1 MAKKST
7 QPIEFRSSGGTR
19 YPWDLW
25 LDGSQWIAKR
35 GEDYE
40 IPDGRFRITVNAA
53 ARKRGMVARTKLVKE
68 GVVAFQAVP
77 KNGTPERTAG

>member
-1 MAKKST
+1 MAKKTT
-7 QPIEFRSSGGTR
+7 QPIDFGSSGGTR
-19 YPWDLW
+19 YPWNEW

-35 GEDYE
+35 GEDHTV
-40 IPDGRFRITVNAA
+40 PDGRFRVTVNAA

-77 KNGTPERTAG
+77 KSGSQPEPA